1 MRDDKPSIRI
11 ERVAT
16 VYLTQDDVQRLI
28 DQTPFHPSRAGYS
41 DESLRL
47 GLKLCSALLQLEAVP
62 VIERVVAL
70 VDMGNHEARL

>member
-1 MRDDKPSIRI
+1 MNDDRFDIKI

-47 GLKLCSALLQLEAVP
+47 GLKLASALLELAAAP
-62 VIERVVAL
+62 AIERVVAF
-70 VDMGNHEARL
+70 VEMGNHEIRQ